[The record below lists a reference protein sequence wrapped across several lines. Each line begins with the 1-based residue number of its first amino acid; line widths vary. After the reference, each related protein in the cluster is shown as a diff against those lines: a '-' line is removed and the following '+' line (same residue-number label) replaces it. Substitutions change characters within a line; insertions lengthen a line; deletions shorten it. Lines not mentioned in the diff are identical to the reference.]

1 MGDKPMTIKPVRR
14 RSVMLLSL
22 SPLLGCGNGGR
33 AAPDGAG
40 RYPDYNSQPLPPDDT
55 GMGESALLISRKM
68 RLGLNIGN
76 TLEATPG
83 RSETAWGNPEITR
96 SFIQFVKAS
105 GFDAVRLP
113 VSWDQYADP
122 ATARIDAA
130 WMSRVKEVV
139 QYCLEAGLYVLV
151 NIHWDGGWLENHV
164 TPDKQAANIA
174 KQKAFWQ
181 QIATALREIDGRL
194 MFAGANEPNVKN
206 AEQMAVLMSYHQA
219 FIDAVRATGGRN
231 AHRVLVVQGPSTDI
245 ELTGRL
251 MTDWPHDSVAGR
263 LMAEVHYYTP
273 WNFTGLAQ
281 DESWGQR
288 FFYWGKSFH
297 SATDTARNAT
307 WGEEDAVDQHFGL
320 MKARFVDKGIP
331 VVIGEFG
338 AMQRNE
344 LTGDALRLHLA
355 SRAHYFQ
362 YVASK
367 ARALGLNLFFWDTG
381 GLLDRRT
388 NTVRD
393 PQALAALMASGS
405 P

>member
-1 MGDKPMTIKPVRR
+1 MKTAR
-14 RSVMLLSL
+14 RSIMLLSL
-22 SPLLGCGNGGR
+22 GPLLGCSSLGR
-33 AAPDGAG
+33 TARETVG
-40 RYPDYNSQPLPPDDT
+40 RYPDYNSQPLPPDST
-55 GMGESALLISRKM
+55 GMGETALQVSRKLG
-68 RLGLNIGN
+68 LGLNIGN
-76 TLEATPG
+76 SLEATPG
-83 RSETAWGNPEITR
+83 RSEMAWGNPQITR
-96 SFIQFVKAS
+96 TFIQFVKAS

-139 QYCLEAGLYVLV
+139 QDCLEAGLYVLV

-164 TPDKQAANIA
+164 TPDKQAINIA
-174 KQKAFWQ
+174 KQKAYWQ

-194 MFAGANEPNVKN
+194 MFAGANEPHVKSV
-206 AEQMAVLMSYHQA
+206 EQMAVLMSYHQA

-231 AHRVLVVQGPSTDI
+231 VHRVLVVQGPSTDI
-245 ELTGRL
+245 ELTNRL
-251 MTDWPHDSVAGR
+251 MIDWPRDTVAGR

-273 WNFTGLAQ
+273 WNFTGLDK

-288 FFYWGKSFH
+288 FFYWGQALH
-297 SATDTARNAT
+297 SATDSARNAT
-307 WGEEDAVDQHFGL
+307 WGEEDTVDQHFGL
-320 MKARFVDKGIP
+320 MKTRFVDKGIP

-338 AMQRNE
+338 AMQRSE

-355 SRAHYFQ
+355 SRAHYLQ
-362 YVASK
+362 YVATK
-367 ARALGLNLFFWDTG
+367 ARALGLNPFFWDTG
-381 GLLDRRT
+381 GLLDRWT

-393 PQALAALMASGS
+393 PQALAALMASRR